1 VAGVS
6 TSFFVPD
13 IANHVPHMAITWDSA
28 RISLTPAEVSKLL
41 LESSPSIV
49 IGSGEDRPGLV
60 MNSFMLQPGEN
71 KIVAD
76 QLTSVFREH
85 SAGGK

>member
-1 VAGVS
+1 
-6 TSFFVPD
+6 
-13 IANHVPHMAITWDSA
+13 
-28 RISLTPAEVSKLL
+28 L

-71 KIVAD
+71 EIVAG
-76 QLTSVFREH
+76 QLTRIFREH
-85 SAGGK
+85 SAGAK